1 MIWYKD
7 LLLLYSELFTIGFP
21 TVLFGALEHVPWI
34 HIWSIRTF
42 LVIYIVDPSWSRL
55 LYVTRIPFGHC
66 TPLNYSLFCWTNQ
79 RFSTLVSTR
88 RHPREVEYVVTW
100 KKRFSCSAASQT
112 HWRKNS
118 IVERHSI
125 LISKVFEK
133 VLLIVQP
140 FRKKLGKRSRVRKQ
154 KTFVVHQIFM
164 ASRESVLCGTFLL
177 LHWLTN

>member
-7 LLLLYSELFTIGFP
+7 LLLLYSELFTTGFP

-55 LYVTRIPFGHC
+55 LYVTRIPFW
-66 TPLNYSLFCWTNQ
+66 PLYPSQLLSLLLNQ
-79 RFSTLVSTR
+79 PAFLYLSFYKTSPSRGRIRSDL
-88 RHPREVEYVVTW
+88 E

-133 VLLIVQP
+133 FLWSFSRSEKNWEKGVESGN
-140 FRKKLGKRSRVRKQ
+140 KKL
-154 KTFVVHQIFM
+154 
-164 ASRESVLCGTFLL
+164 L
-177 LHWLTN
+177 